1 MDCRANVDLFF
12 LPDETLDFDVS
23 LSPASFKGDED
34 EDEVFLG
41 PVSHKE
47 RCASV
52 NVAPRLED
60 LDGGERV
67 SLSPLTEDQ
76 LESVCQ
82 EALKL
87 ATQLQNSELSQ
98 PHREVGETTTMT
110 TNNNTTNHRDEF
122 VQDKVAKLNMLGQT
136 ASALSPIKRQ
146 TFCVQDSPM
155 KELPPAVQR
164 RLLRGSGAN
173 IAHSVPTNKPSSTRH
188 TSINV
193 ASSNRLSS
201 TTSSNRLSSTAS
213 STRPTTRLSTS
224 SPVTVAKAQPRM
236 VLRGKVALGVG
247 VVLPSKPAAPPSS
260 CSASKSRVE
269 KTRLQPPSKV
279 VGGRRRSP
287 SSHPSSRA
295 ESYEDLIS
303 DSASMASDLSD
314 SSLNSSLLGKR
325 MLAPPTKNVVRNLS
339 GVKAPPLQNRRVA
352 DRKNTS
358 SSSSSVSSF
367 NSSLSVSPTKGKL
380 NSSLNRSLSSTTG
393 PAPNSINRLAN
404 PSKPCRST
412 VYATADPTSSTTG
425 GRRSLSMQ
433 ARKLSDVEPFKAIR
447 STSLKRAEA
456 TPLQLTP
463 AKRMLQRTSS
473 VPPTA
478 FVRPQSGLKAK
489 PKPEAQILPTASGGA
504 RGDQHGDGVPKMLKP
519 TRMVSASSMESLP
532 QKLTAGPLTPCPGGC
547 KSLQM
552 KARRPSAL
560 PTPLRHR
567 MSSIPTPTPTKT
579 RPARPP
585 PTSDTDS
592 APSADGMESSCSP
605 APVNLQEEEPVDAP
619 DIQPFSLEEEQPP
632 DGPPCSAPQPEQS
645 ESMDPNVPS
654 QVQSE
659 PIQNLIEL
667 GTAEESNSKAEE
679 ILLLDLPAPTL
690 QPQEKLLIDLNNTP
704 DLIRTNGKTCTTTQQ
719 LIDLSSPLIRWS
731 PEDKKENNA
740 PLINLSF

>member
-367 NSSLSVSPTKGKL
+367 NSSLSVSPTK
-380 NSSLNRSLSSTTG
+380 
-393 PAPNSINRLAN
+393 
-404 PSKPCRST
+404 
-412 VYATADPTSSTTG
+412 DPTSSTTG

>member
-1 MDCRANVDLFF
+1 MDCRANIDLFF

-47 RCASV
+47 RCALV
-52 NVAPRLED
+52 NVASRLE
-60 LDGGERV
+60 ERDSGV
-67 SLSPLTEDQ
+67 QASLSPLTEDQ

-98 PHREVGETTTMT
+98 PHREFGETTKMT
-110 TNNNTTNHRDEF
+110 TNNNTTTHREEF

-188 TSINV
+188 TSIN
-193 ASSNRLSS
+193 AALSNRLSS
-201 TTSSNRLSSTAS
+201 TASSKRLSCTAS

-224 SPVTVAKAQPRM
+224 SPVAVAKAQPRM
-236 VLRGKVALGVG
+236 ALRGKVAMGVG

-269 KTRLQPPSKV
+269 KARLQPPSKV

-295 ESYEDLIS
+295 ESYEDLLS

-325 MLAPPTKNVVRNLS
+325 MLAPPTKNVGRKLS

-393 PAPNSINRLAN
+393 PAPSSINRLAN
-404 PSKPCRST
+404 HSKARRST
-412 VYATADPTSSTTG
+412 VYAVADPTSSTTG
-425 GRRSLSMQ
+425 GRRSLSTQ
-433 ARKLSDVEPFKAIR
+433 ARKLSEVEPFKATR

-463 AKRMLQRTSS
+463 AKRILQRTVS

-478 FVRPQSGLKAK
+478 FVRPQSGLKV
-489 PKPEAQILPTASGGA
+489 KPEAQILPTPSGGV
-504 RGDQHGDGVPKMLKP
+504 RGDHHGDGLPKMLRPK
-519 TRMVSASSMESLP
+519 RMVSASSMESLP
-532 QKLTAGPLTPCPGGC
+532 QKLTVGPLTPCPGGS
-547 KSLQM
+547 KSVQM

-567 MSSIPTPTPTKT
+567 MSSIPTPTKT

-585 PTSDTDS
+585 PTSDTDT

-605 APVNLQEEEPVDAP
+605 DPENVQEEEPVDAL

-645 ESMDPNVPS
+645 ESTEPDAPS

-667 GTAEESNSKAEE
+667 GTSEESNSKAEE
-679 ILLLDLPAPTL
+679 ILLMDLPAPTL

-704 DLIRTNGKTCTTTQQ
+704 DLIRTNGKSCTTTQ

>member
-47 RCASV
+47 RCVSV
-52 NVAPRLED
+52 NVGSRLED
-60 LDGGERV
+60 LDGGVRA

-87 ATQLQNSELSQ
+87 ATQLQNSKLSQ
-98 PHREVGETTTMT
+98 PHREVGETTKMT
-110 TNNNTTNHRDEF
+110 TDNTTTHREEF

-173 IAHSVPTNKPSSTRH
+173 IANSVPTNKPSSTRH
-188 TSINV
+188 TSIN
-193 ASSNRLSS
+193 AALFNRPA
-201 TTSSNRLSSTAS
+201 STAS

-224 SPVTVAKAQPRM
+224 SPVAVAKAQPRM
-236 VLRGKVALGVG
+236 TLRGKVALGVG
-247 VVLPSKPAAPPSS
+247 VVLPSKPGAPPTS
-260 CSASKSRVE
+260 CLASKSRAE

-279 VGGRRRSP
+279 VGGRKRSP
-287 SSHPSSRA
+287 SSRPSSRA
-295 ESYEDLIS
+295 ESYEDLLS
-303 DSASMASDLSD
+303 DSASVASDLSD
-314 SSLNSSLLGKR
+314 SSLNSSLQGKR
-325 MLAPPTKNVVRNLS
+325 MLAPPTKNVVRKLS

-367 NSSLSVSPTKGKL
+367 NSSLSVSPAKGKL
-380 NSSLNRSLSSTTG
+380 NSSLNQSLSSTTA
-393 PAPNSINRLAN
+393 PAPTSINRLAN
-404 PSKPCRST
+404 PSKPRRST

-425 GRRSLSMQ
+425 GRRSLSTQ
-433 ARKLSDVEPFKAIR
+433 ARKLSEVEPFKAVR

-463 AKRMLQRTSS
+463 AKRIMQRTIS

-489 PKPEAQILPTASGGA
+489 PKPEAQVLATPSGGV
-504 RGDQHGDGVPKMLKP
+504 RGDHHGDGVPKMLKP
-519 TRMVSASSMESLP
+519 KRMVSASSMESLP
-532 QKLTAGPLTPCPGGC
+532 QKPTAGPLTPCAGGC
-547 KSLQM
+547 KSLQI

-560 PTPLRHR
+560 PTPLRRR
-567 MSSIPTPTPTKT
+567 MSAIPTPTPTKT

-585 PTSDTDS
+585 PTSDTDT
-592 APSADGMESSCSP
+592 APSADRMESSCSP
-605 APVNLQEEEPVDAP
+605 TPGNLQEDEPVDAP
-619 DIQPFSLEEEQPP
+619 DIQPFCLEEEQPP
-632 DGPPCSAPQPEQS
+632 DGLPCSAPQPES
-645 ESMDPNVPS
+645 ESTDPDTPS

-704 DLIRTNGKTCTTTQQ
+704 DFIRTNGKTCTTTQ

-731 PEDKKENNA
+731 PEDKKEDNA